1 MSVMVS
7 ETAVLSAC
15 RTLFGTRPDL
25 SNDFLCSLHPD
36 DVRSAYRRRA
46 KETHPDLFYHKDPFY
61 QKRQSD
67 LFRTVLDSYN
77 IVQEFFRQRDAGR
90 WRSPESR
97 TSQAQYKEGPSTHA
111 ATSRTDA
118 HTRFHHGSVPS
129 FHLEIG
135 RYLFYRGIIPYS
147 SLIKALSWQRR
158 QRPFIGSIAMRWGWL
173 DQHTIRSILN
183 YKGNGR
189 IPPFGERG
197 VLLGIFKPYQVRIML
212 AFQRSRQ
219 KRLGQFFVEN
229 GMISERDGTTGQ
241 GTEGTQCAD
250 PTAACH
256 VTLPERMAS
265 LFN

>member
-1 MSVMVS
+1 MVS

-36 DVRSAYRRRA
+36 DARSAYRRRA

-67 LFRTVLDSYN
+67 LFRTVHDSYN

-90 WRSPESR
+90 WSASTERVNHTEQKNRSYTR
-97 TSQAQYKEGPSTHA
+97 STNVHA
-111 ATSRTDA
+111 EA
-118 HTRFHHGSVPS
+118 HTRFHHGTIPY

-158 QRPFIGSIAMRWGWL
+158 QRPIIGSIAMRWGWL
-173 DQHTIRSILN
+173 DQHTILSILN

-189 IPPFGERG
+189 VPHFGERG
-197 VLLGIFKPYQVRIML
+197 VLLGVFKPYQVRIML

-219 KRLGQFFVEN
+219 KRLGQFFVE
-229 GMISERDGTTGQ
+229 TGAI
-241 GTEGTQCAD
+241 TQREMEQFVKELKEHNARIQR
-250 PTAACH
+250 PR
-256 VTLPERMAS
+256 VM
-265 LFN
+265 